1 MGNNSGFK
9 EGDVWVKK
17 KRSMIRMATH
27 VPLLVQVFEISEGDV
42 LEMGTGYFSTLILR
56 WLCEMH
62 DRTLYSFES
71 NKGWYD
77 RAMKKPK
84 PFQKLTYVENWDDA
98 DIERE
103 WGMAFIDHGPN
114 HRRQHEIKRLA
125 NYAEYIVIHDTEP
138 ESEKSYH
145 YSNIWDLFRSR
156 YDYKKCLPWTSVV
169 SNFNDLSD
177 L

>member
-1 MGNNSGFK
+1 M
-9 EGDVWVKK
+9 KK

-145 YSNIWDLFRSR
+145 YSNIWNLFRSR

-169 SNFNDLSD
+169 SNFYDLSE

>member
-1 MGNNSGFK
+1 
-9 EGDVWVKK
+9 
-17 KRSMIRMATH
+17 MIRMATH